1 MSYSGRKGG
10 ETMIASKDLIIVVL
24 ATLHYINLVHDN
36 TDRKFAF
43 GGI

>member
-1 MSYSGRKGG
+1 
-10 ETMIASKDLIIVVL
+10 MITRTDLTIVVL